1 MKKVPCEIYT
11 RVVGYFRPVKN
22 WNEGKGAEF
31 DDRKEFDE
39 VISLNSL
46 RKTNDFLT
54 EKKNSFFK
62 ETDADV
68 ILFGTEKCDGCIK
81 LKNSLLKDNSIKF
94 KYIDVFKENQK
105 EAQIIGVSVLPCIL
119 LKNGML
125 MQEPSLDNLKTL
137 ME

>member
-11 RVVGYFRPVKN
+11 RVVGYFRPVRN
-22 WNEGKGAEF
+22 WNEGKSAEF

-39 VISLNSL
+39 MISLDSL

-54 EKKNSFFK
+54 EKKNNFFK

-81 LKNSLLKDNSIKF
+81 LKNSLLKDSSIKF
-94 KYIDVFKENQK
+94 KYVDVFKENKK
-105 EAQIIGVSVLPCIL
+105 EAQIIGVNVLPCVL
-119 LKNGML
+119 LKNGIL

-137 ME
+137 MK